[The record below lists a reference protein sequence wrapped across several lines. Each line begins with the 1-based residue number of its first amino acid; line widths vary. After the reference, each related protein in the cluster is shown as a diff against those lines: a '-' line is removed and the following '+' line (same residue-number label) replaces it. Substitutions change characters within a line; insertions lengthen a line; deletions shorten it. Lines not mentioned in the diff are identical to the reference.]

1 MAKRMT
7 LIVAVFLSGAGGV
20 CRGEGALGDSI
31 GNRASGACKNPPAS
45 QLARVRNPNRWGEL
59 TNTIEDLREIEA
71 EWERIWIVDQPSHM
85 VYERVRG
92 GLE

>member
-7 LIVAVFLSGAGGV
+7 LIVAVLLFGVGGV
-20 CRGEGALGDSI
+20 CRGEGALADTI
-31 GNRASGACKNPPAS
+31 GNPASAACRNPPAN
-45 QLARVRNPNRWGEL
+45 QLTRARNPNRWGEL
-59 TNTIEDLREIEA
+59 TNTIEDLRKIEA